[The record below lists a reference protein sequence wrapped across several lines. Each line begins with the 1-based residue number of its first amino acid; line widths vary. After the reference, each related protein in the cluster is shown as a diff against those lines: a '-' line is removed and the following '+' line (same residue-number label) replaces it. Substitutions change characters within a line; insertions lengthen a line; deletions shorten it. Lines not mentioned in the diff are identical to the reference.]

1 MNIRNLSQLM
11 DEAKKLDTKKL
22 AVACAA
28 DHEVILAVS
37 NAVKEGIVDPVL
49 IGNKADIEAL
59 LIEEKQDLSKYT
71 IIDIDDKVEAC
82 REAVR
87 MVSSKE
93 ADVLMKGLVDTS
105 IILKAVL
112 DKEIGLRT
120 GKVLSHTM
128 VMEVPGFDRL
138 MFMSDGAMN
147 LTPNL
152 DQKKQIL
159 ENTIEVCHALG
170 NPDPKV
176 AVLAAVEKVNP
187 KMPATVDAHELE
199 EMNKR
204 GEITGCTIGGP
215 FALDN
220 AVSKEA
226 AAHKGID
233 HPVAG
238 NADVF
243 IVPFIEVGN
252 VFYKAL
258 VFMGTTQSA
267 GIICGAA
274 APIVLTSR
282 ADSDVAKLNSIALAA
297 MIADHKN

>member
-11 DEAKKLDTKKL
+11 DEAKKLNTKKL

-37 NAVKEGIVDPVL
+37 NAVKEGIVDPIL
-49 IGNKADIEAL
+49 IGNGKEIEAL
-59 LIEEKQDLSKYT
+59 LVEEKQDLSNYT
-71 IIDIDDKVEAC
+71 IVDIDDKVEAC

-87 MVSSKE
+87 MVSSHE

-138 MFMSDGAMN
+138 MYLSDGAMN

-152 DQKKQIL
+152 AQKKEIL
-159 ENTIEVCHALG
+159 ENTVEVCHALG
-170 NPDPKV
+170 NEDPKV

-204 GEITGCTIGGP
+204 GEITGCTVGGP

-220 AVSKEA
+220 AVSAEA

-238 NADVF
+238 KADVF

-252 VFYKAL
+252 VFYKSL
-258 VFMGTTQSA
+258 VFMGSTQSA

-282 ADSDVAKLNSIALAA
+282 ADSDVAKLNSIALAT
-297 MIADHKN
+297 MIAEHKN

>member
-11 DEAKKLDTKKL
+11 DEAKKLNTKKL

-37 NAVKEGIVDPVL
+37 NAVKEGIVDPIL
-49 IGNKADIEAL
+49 IGNGKEIEAL
-59 LIEEKQDLSKYT
+59 LVEEKQDLSNYT
-71 IIDIDDKVEAC
+71 IVDIDDKVEAC

-87 MVSSKE
+87 MVSSQE

-138 MFMSDGAMN
+138 MYLSDGAMN

-152 DQKKQIL
+152 AQKKEIL
-159 ENTIEVCHALG
+159 ENTVEVCHALG
-170 NPDPKV
+170 NEDPKV

-220 AVSKEA
+220 AVSAEA

-252 VFYKAL
+252 VFYKSL
-258 VFMGTTQSA
+258 VFMGSTQSA

-282 ADSDVAKLNSIALAA
+282 ADSDVAKLNSIALAT
-297 MIADHKN
+297 MIAEHKN